1 VRSHTTDKEGVIM
14 QSPLVVSR
22 GAVDAYEKASGF
34 IGFGRFFEERG
45 LLTIRKEEPCEESA

>member
-1 VRSHTTDKEGVIM
+1 M

-34 IGFGRFFEERG
+34 IGIGRFFEERG
-45 LLTIRKEEPCEESA
+45 LLAIRKEEPCEESA